1 MPFDHQSHANLF
13 AVQAWLDEHGTA
25 AANAAR
31 LLRGAA
37 AADGVFRL
45 IHDVRHAER
54 FSRLMRTRLEALHRL
69 LSLEDA
75 DRDPF
80 PSMLPLHPADPRVLE
95 ICLLADNLSSLLSEI
110 APAQPVAA

>member
-1 MPFDHQSHANLF
+1 MPFDHHSHARLF
-13 AVQAWLDEHGTA
+13 AVQAWLDEHGNA

-37 AADGVFRL
+37 AADGVSRL
-45 IHDVRHAER
+45 VDDARQADGL
-54 FSRLMRTRLEALHRL
+54 SRLMRARLMALHRL
-69 LSLEDA
+69 LNLDDA
-75 DRDPF
+75 DLDGF

-95 ICLLADNLSSLLSEI
+95 ICLLADSLSSLLSEI